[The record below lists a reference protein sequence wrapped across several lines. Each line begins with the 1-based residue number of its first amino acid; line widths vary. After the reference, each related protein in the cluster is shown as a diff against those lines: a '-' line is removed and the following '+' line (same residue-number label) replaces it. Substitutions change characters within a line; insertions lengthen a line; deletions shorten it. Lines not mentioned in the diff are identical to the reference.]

1 MISGTAVRMGGT
13 RGLER
18 VTRGPSRGRGASW
31 ELARQAVAML
41 GIFAL
46 VGCGGG
52 SSGSGGGGSNG
63 SGSGASATYTVGGT
77 ISDLTASGLVLADG
91 SQTVSPTASAT
102 SFTFA
107 TAEASGTSYSV
118 TVSTQP
124 AGETCTVTDGSG
136 TVNAANI
143 TTVQVS
149 CAATTY
155 SAQFL
160 DAPTEGLSY
169 SASPS
174 GLAGTTDANGTFQF
188 QAGDIV
194 TLSLGVGGSNS
205 LSLGS
210 VAPSAPSSGTAE
222 LFVLTLANGEQIAQV
237 LQSLNYGSSS
247 AIDVSGLV
255 LPSSDVTALNTYIAS
270 GGTVLPAGDSTD
282 LQMLAQAQQ
291 DATVNGTTSTSTTF
305 VDNGGA
311 SVSAT
316 IAALEQTV
324 SGLSTS
330 STVTLSSV
338 LPGKVLFSQ
347 GLNAGTGGSTGS
359 VDYAIDYFDSN
370 GNIAAVTSNPSDP
383 INQDTTTYTMSGN
396 VLTTVNST
404 ETDTI
409 TVPYIDAVQGLWTGS
424 SSNGSTAAGTYV
436 FLQSLTPSMIAGK
449 TLTVTGALSGAC
461 GSVPLQLVVD
471 SAGAS
476 YTVNCQ
482 GSSQQD
488 GSGTIATVTAIPGVV
503 SFTDSSSGTIH
514 DIGLVEGGSVSSGEI
529 AVIEVNP
536 STSPTTTS
544 GLYGLTAQ

>member
-1 MISGTAVRMGGT
+1 MDSGTAVCTCRTRWLGRLRRGT
-13 RGLER
+13 PWGLVR
-18 VTRGPSRGRGASW
+18 RAAAT
-31 ELARQAVAML
+31 L
-41 GIFAL
+41 GVLAL

-52 SSGSGGGGSNG
+52 SGNSGSSAGS
-63 SGSGASATYTVGGT
+63 TYTVGGT
-77 ISDLTASGLVLADG
+77 ISGLTASGLVLAYG
-91 SQTVSPTASAT
+91 SQTVSPPASAT

-107 TAEASGTSYSV
+107 TAETSGTSYSV
-118 TVSTQP
+118 TVGTQP
-124 AGETCTVTDGSG
+124 SGQTCTVTDGSG
-136 TVNAANI
+136 TVNAANV

-155 SAQFL
+155 SGQFL
-160 DAPTEGLSY
+160 DAPTQGLAY

-174 GLAGTTDANGTFQF
+174 GLAGTTDANGTFRF
-188 QAGDIV
+188 QPGDTV

-247 AIDVSGLV
+247 AMDVSGLV

-270 GGTVLPAGDSTD
+270 GGTVLPASDSTD
-282 LQMLAQAQQ
+282 LQMLAQVQQ
-291 DATVNGTTSTSTTF
+291 DATVNGATSTSTTF
-305 VDNGGA
+305 VDSGGA

-330 STVTLSSV
+330 STVTLSSL
-338 LPGKVLFSQ
+338 LPGKVVFSQ
-347 GLNAGTGGSTGS
+347 GLNVGTGGGASS
-359 VDYAIDYFDSN
+359 IDYSIDYFNSN
-370 GNIAAVTSNPSDP
+370 GNIAAVSSNPSDP
-383 INQDTTTYTMSGN
+383 INQDTTTYTTSGN

-404 ETDTI
+404 ETDTLTI
-409 TVPYIDAVQGLWTGS
+409 PYIDSVQGLWTGS
-424 SSNGSTAAGTYV
+424 SSNGSTGAGTYV
-436 FLQSLTPSMIAGK
+436 FLQSLMPSMIAGK
-449 TLTVTGALSGAC
+449 TLTVTGALSSAC

-471 SAGAS
+471 AAGAS

-488 GSGTIATVTAIPGVV
+488 GSGTIAAVTAIPGIV
-503 SFTDSSSGTIH
+503 SFTDSSSGTVH
-514 DIGLVEGGSVSSGEI
+514 DIGLVAGGSVSSGEI

-536 STSPTTTS
+536 SSGTTTS
-544 GLYGLTAQ
+544 GLYGLAAQ